1 MPGRRGLA
9 GAGAGPPIRRSN
21 TPNRIGAP
29 DRIGAHASG
38 TQGRRGLGAGTTEDG
53 PLNEQEQSG
62 QQAEALKH
70 RTSSLIA
77 AILRISASLDLAT
90 VLQEVADGAR
100 TLTGARYGIITTVGE
115 GGEARDFVTSG
126 FTAEEHWGLA
136 AWPDG
141 PRLFEHFRNLEAP
154 LRIDALS
161 DYVRALGFSS
171 DLMLSDTFQCT
182 PVRHHGEH
190 VGLFFLAGKEGGV
203 GFTAEDEEV
212 LVLFAS
218 QAASAIANAR
228 TYRDEQRARADL
240 NALIETSPVGV
251 AVFDAGTGRPMSV
264 NREARR
270 IAEGLSGPGGTPE
283 SLLEV
288 MTFRRADGRQV
299 SLAESPFAQ
308 SIRSG
313 ETVRAE
319 EVTLYAPDGRSAKV
333 LINATPIRLGDGEV
347 ESMVVTIQDLA
358 RLEEQE
364 RLRAE
369 FLELV
374 SHELREPLMSIKG
387 ASSTLLGAAADLTPA
402 EMRAFHRIIDTQA
415 DHMRGLIADL
425 LDAGRI
431 EAGTLT
437 VEPEPSEVAA
447 LVDRARSTF
456 LSAGGRHTILVDLPS
471 DLPPAMA
478 DRRRVVQVLNN
489 LFSNAARY
497 APESTPIRVEASR
510 DGVHVAVSVR
520 DEGRGIA
527 PERLPHLFRKH
538 VALTG
543 GDAADGA
550 AGSGLGLAICKGLV
564 EAHGGRIRA
573 ESGGVGQ
580 GACFTFT
587 LPLAGELTG
596 AADAAPRSFRRPR
609 GENRA
614 VPILVVDDDPET
626 LRFVRGALTA
636 AGYAPVVTGEPK
648 EVPGLVRERR
658 PHLVLL
664 DLMLPDTD
672 GIDLME
678 SVPELAELPVIFISG
693 YGRDETIV
701 RALEAGAA
709 DYIVKPFSP
718 TELTARV
725 GAALR
730 GRSDPESF
738 VLGDLVIDYGQ
749 RRVSVAGRA
758 VALTVTEYEL
768 LRLLSLNA
776 GRVTTSESL
785 LLRLWGDRAQDG
797 ADPLRNF
804 VKKLRRKLGDR
815 AGEPVYIFNVRGVGY
830 RMPRPDRK

>member
-1 MPGRRGLA
+1 MLREVVDSARALA
-9 GAGAGPPIRRSN
+9 
-21 TPNRIGAP
+21 
-29 DRIGAHASG
+29 
-38 TQGRRGLGAGTTEDG
+38 
-53 PLNEQEQSG
+53 
-62 QQAEALKH
+62 
-70 RTSSLIA
+70 
-77 AILRISASLDLAT
+77 
-90 VLQEVADGAR
+90 
-100 TLTGARYGIITTVGE
+100 GARYGIITTVDERGE
-115 GGEARDFVTSG
+115 TRDFVTSG
-126 FTAEEHWGLA
+126 FTPGEHSRLA

-141 PRLFEHFRNLEAP
+141 PRLFAHFRNLEAP
-154 LRIDALS
+154 LRVDALS
-161 DYVRALGFSS
+161 AYVQALGFPS
-171 DLMLSDTFQCT
+171 DLMLSDTFLGT
-182 PVRHHGEH
+182 PMRHRGEH
-190 VGLFFLAGKEGGV
+190 VGLFFLAGKEGGA

-218 QAASAIANAR
+218 QAAAAIANAR
-228 TYRDEQRARADL
+228 TYRDERRARADL
-240 NALIETSPVGV
+240 EALVETSPVGV
-251 AVFDAGTGRPMSV
+251 VVFDAKTGHPLSF

-270 IAEGLSGPGGTPE
+270 IAEALSMAGDAPDRV
-283 SLLEV
+283 LEV
-288 MTFRRADGRQV
+288 LAVRRADGHEV
-299 SLAESPFAQ
+299 SLAEFPIAEAL
-308 SIRSG
+308 RSG

-319 EVTLYAPDGRSAKV
+319 EMVLSAPDGRSVKV
-333 LINATPIRLGDGEV
+333 LVNLTPIRPGDGEI
-347 ESMVVTIQDLA
+347 ESVVVTLQDLA
-358 RLEEQE
+358 PFEELE

-387 ASSTLLGAAADLTPA
+387 ASSTLLAAAADLTPA

-456 LSAGGRHTILVDLPS
+456 LSAGCRHTILVDLPP

-489 LFSNAARY
+489 LFSNAARH
-497 APESTPIRVEASR
+497 APESSPIRVEASR

-538 VALTG
+538 VALAR
-543 GDAADGA
+543 GDAGAGDGA

-573 ESGGVGQ
+573 ESGGAGQ

-587 LPLAGELTG
+587 LPLAGAPLTG
-596 AADAAPRSFRRPR
+596 GATPDSAPRSSRKPR
-609 GENRA
+609 GRHPP
-614 VPILVVDDDPET
+614 VPILVVDDDPAT
-626 LRFVRGALTA
+626 LRFVRDALSA
-636 AGYAPVVTGEPK
+636 AGYAPVVTGEPM
-648 EVPGLVRERR
+648 EVPDLVREKR
-658 PHLVLL
+658 PHLILL

-672 GIDLME
+672 GIDLLE
-678 SVPELAELPVIFISG
+678 SVPELAELPVIFISA
-693 YGRDETIV
+693 YGRDETIA

-730 GRSDPESF
+730 RHSDPEAF
-738 VLGDLVIDYGQ
+738 VLGDLVIDYGS
-749 RRVSVAGRA
+749 RRVSIAGRT
-758 VALTVTEYEL
+758 VDLTVTEYEL

-785 LLRLWGDRAQDG
+785 VLRLWGDRPEG
-797 ADPLRNF
+797 VADPLRNF
-804 VKKLRRKLGDR
+804 VKKLRRKLGDS
-815 AGEPVYIFNVRGVGY
+815 AGEPVYIFNERGVGY
-830 RMPRPDRK
+830 RMPRPDG